1 MKIIKGNEATANMVD
16 LINYIFNKV
25 TDSEQ
30 YGKNLEWESIWEA
43 LYGGMDGFNGTSG
56 LDGMAGKIA
65 DYLLSK
71 GVPVEGVAVILAN
84 MHEETRI

>member
-1 MKIIKGNEATANMVD
+1 
-16 LINYIFNKV
+16 
-25 TDSEQ
+25 
-30 YGKNLEWESIWEA
+30 
-43 LYGGMDGFNGTSG
+43 MDGFNGTSG